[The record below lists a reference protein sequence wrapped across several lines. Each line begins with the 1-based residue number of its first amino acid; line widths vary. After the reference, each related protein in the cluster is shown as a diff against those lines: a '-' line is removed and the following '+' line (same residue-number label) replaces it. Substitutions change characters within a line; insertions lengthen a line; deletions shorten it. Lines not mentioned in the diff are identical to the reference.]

1 MHTHQNWVQGPNLG
15 WVINEC
21 QVINYKIYK
30 SWLKHRRPSVKQF
43 KCQTLMISY
52 VKSSGD
58 REILGLMKWLCNTIK
73 AQGFS
78 NLLPCHP
85 QQDSACLISSLRFV
99 LFMLTKLLP
108 NLWAHI
114 LVSFASN
121 TFYCCTILLAEICKN
136 QVWLAR
142 KNGGND
148 CWIIRPATTN
158 VQDCILITKLFSMP
172 KDLEHLI
179 FVDKG

>member
-1 MHTHQNWVQGPNLG
+1 MHTHQNGVQGPTLG
-15 WVINEC
+15 WVINGC
-21 QVINYKIYK
+21 QIINYKIYK

-43 KCQTLMISY
+43 KCQTLIISY

-58 REILGLMKWLCNTIK
+58 REILGLVKWLCNTIK
-73 AQGFS
+73 AQGS
-78 NLLPCHP
+78 YNLLLCHP
-85 QQDSACLISSLRFV
+85 QQDSACLIFSPSGLSYSRSQNYCQ
-99 LFMLTKLLP
+99 TSG
-108 NLWAHI
+108 AHI

-121 TFYCCTILLAEICKN
+121 TFYRTILLAEICKN

-148 CWIIRPATTN
+148 CWIIRPAITN
-158 VQDCILITKLFSMP
+158 VQDCILITKLFSVL

-179 FVDKG
+179 SVDKG